1 MLVHGWE
8 HRMKPDDIVQ
18 EARERYKIA
27 VDGWQHIYDAAT
39 DDLQFTYDVG
49 EGQWSDV
56 DRQKRAGR
64 PCITVN
70 KLQKFIRQLRGDFM
84 QNRPAMKVIP
94 VDDKADVQTA
104 ELLNALIRQ
113 IEYQSNAA
121 KVYDTAYAHSAA
133 CSIGF
138 YRILTQYE
146 SEDSFNQEI
155 RIKRILN
162 PLAVHFDPFATEFN
176 LEDAQYCFVEELMDR
191 KDFEAQYP
199 KADTTDFSGG
209 EDNLL
214 GSWLQEDKVR
224 VCEYFYKEKY
234 KKKLT
239 LLSDGSTVELSEKI
253 NAKLIND
260 NGLFIIKER
269 EVDAH
274 KVKWCK
280 MNGVE
285 ILEEADWAGS
295 SIPIIPMFGDEV
307 VVEGKRYYLSVIRG
321 AKGSQQMYNYWASA
335 ATENLMLTPKTPFL
349 IDHRQ
354 IKGFEQEWDD
364 SNLTPRIYL
373 RYNAIANLSKPTR
386 EPQTQVPQAIVQM
399 MQATAYDIEDHLG
412 RYESSKGE
420 AGNERSGKAIIA
432 RINQSDK
439 GTFTFVDNA
448 ANSIIAGLK
457 QIVELIP
464 KIYDTP
470 RALNILGENGE
481 RGLVPVNQP
490 NVGQNGEMMTS
501 NDITI
506 GKYDVI
512 ASIGASFGSKRE
524 EMVKSMI
531 EAMQYAPAL
540 AGVIAPL
547 IFKYS
552 DWPGAQ
558 EISSKLEEASQQ
570 KMQMEQQAQM
580 AETGGQPPE

>member
-1 MLVHGWE
+1 MSKSE
-8 HRMKPDDIVQ
+8 DIIK
-18 EARERYKIA
+18 EARERYRVA
-27 VDGWQHIYDAAT
+27 VEGWEHIYTSAK

-49 EGQWSDV
+49 EGQWSDA

-70 KLQKFIRQLRGDFM
+70 KLQKFVRQLRGDFM
-84 QNRPAMKVIP
+84 QNRPSMKVIP
-94 VDDKADVQTA
+94 VDDKADIQTC
-104 ELLNALIRQ
+104 ELYNGLIRQ
-113 IEYQSNAA
+113 IEYLSNAP

-133 CSIGF
+133 CSIG
-138 YRILTQYE
+138 YWRILTQYE

-162 PLAVHFDPFATEFN
+162 PMSVHFDPFATEFN
-176 LEDAQYCFVEELMDR
+176 LEDAQYCFVEELVDK
-191 KDFEAQYP
+191 KDFERLYP
-199 KADTTDFSGG
+199 KADVVDFSG
-209 EDNLL
+209 ESENLL

-224 VCEYFYKEKY
+224 VCEYFYKEKV
-234 KKKLT
+234 KKKIA
-239 LLSDGSTVELSEKI
+239 LLSDGSTVELSDKI
-253 NAKLIND
+253 NAELIRR

-269 EVDAH
+269 EVDTH
-274 KVKWCK
+274 IVKWCK
-280 MNGVE
+280 LNGTE
-285 ILEEADWAGS
+285 ILEESEWAGS

-307 VVEGKRYYLSVIRG
+307 IVDGKKYYLSLIRG

-349 IDHRQ
+349 VDHRQ
-354 IKGFEQEWDD
+354 IKGFENEWDD
-364 SNLTPRIYL
+364 ANLTPRMYL
-373 RYNAIANLSKPTR
+373 RYNAIANLAKPSR

-399 MQATAYDIEDHLG
+399 MQSTAYDIEDHLG
-412 RYESSKGE
+412 RYEASKGE

-432 RINQSDK
+432 RIAQSDK

-470 RALNILGENGE
+470 RALNVLGENGE

-490 NVGQNGEMMTS
+490 VVGDSGEIVTQN
-501 NDITI
+501 DLTI

-512 ASIGASFGSKRE
+512 ASIGSSFGSKRE

-531 EAMQYAPAL
+531 EAMQYAPTL

-552 DWPGAQ
+552 DWPGAS
-558 EISSKLEEASQQ
+558 EIAGKIEEAAQQ
-570 KMQMEQQAQM
+570 QQEMAQKAQM
-580 AETGGQPPE
+580 AEQGGQPPQ

>member
-1 MLVHGWE
+1 MSKSE
-8 HRMKPDDIVQ
+8 DIIK
-18 EARERYKIA
+18 EARERYKVA
-27 VDGWQHIYDAAT
+27 VDGWEHIYTSAK

-49 EGQWSDV
+49 EGQWSDA

-70 KLQKFIRQLRGDFM
+70 KLQKFVRQLRGDFM
-84 QNRPAMKVIP
+84 QNRPSMKVIP
-94 VDDKADVQTA
+94 VDDKADVQTC
-104 ELLNALIRQ
+104 ELYNGLIRQ
-113 IEYQSNAA
+113 IEYLSNAP

-133 CSIGF
+133 CSIG
-138 YRILTQYE
+138 YWRILTQYE

-162 PLAVHFDPFATEFN
+162 PMSVHFDPFATEFN
-176 LEDAQYCFVEELMDR
+176 LEDAQYCFVEELVDK
-191 KDFEAQYP
+191 KDFERLYP
-199 KADTTDFSGG
+199 KADVSDFSG
-209 EDNLL
+209 ESENLL

-224 VCEYFYKEKY
+224 VCEYFYKEKV
-234 KKKLT
+234 KKKIA
-239 LLSDGSTVELSEKI
+239 LLSDGSTVELSDKI
-253 NAKLIND
+253 NAELIRR

-269 EVDAH
+269 EVDTH
-274 KVKWCK
+274 VVKWCK
-280 MNGVE
+280 LNGTE
-285 ILEEADWAGS
+285 ILEESEWAGS

-307 VVEGKRYYLSVIRG
+307 IVDGKRYYLSLIRG

-349 IDHRQ
+349 VDHRQ
-354 IKGFEQEWDD
+354 IKGFEEEWND
-364 SNLTPRIYL
+364 SNLTSRIYL
-373 RYNAIANLSKPTR
+373 RYNAIANLAKPSR

-399 MQATAYDIEDHLG
+399 MQSTAYDIEDHLG
-412 RYESSKGE
+412 RYEASKGE

-432 RINQSDK
+432 RIAQSDK

-470 RALNILGENGE
+470 RALNVLGENGE

-490 NVGQNGEMMTS
+490 VVGDSGEIVTQN
-501 NDITI
+501 DLTI

-558 EISSKLEEASQQ
+558 EIAGKLEEAAQQ
-570 KMQMEQQAQM
+570 QQEMAQQAQM
-580 AETGGQPPE
+580 VEQGGQPQ